1 MIIKRK
7 IFLIILIMGTC
18 RLYAELSPAIEV
30 RAVWLTTNYGLDWPH
45 NRTSVEAQKQELRT
59 ILDKLKHHN
68 FNTVFFQTRTRGEVL
83 YRSRIEPM
91 ASVVAKSKKGE
102 PFFDPLAFAVEE
114 CHKRGLECH
123 AWFVTYPLGDNRR
136 VRQLGNQSVVKKHPA
151 ITKQFNGE
159 WYLDPGNP
167 QTDEYLL
174 SMIKE
179 IVNGYD
185 IDGIHF
191 DYIRYPDRNAQFP
204 DHDTYRLY
212 GKGENKL
219 RWRRENINRL
229 VTKLYTSVK
238 RQKLWVQVS
247 SSPLGRYRV
256 VNGKGYGW
264 TALETVHQDAAT
276 WLKSGKHDALYPMM
290 YYKGQLFYPFLDDW
304 IANSNDRILVPG
316 LGAYQ
321 MIELGWNRGEITNQ
335 IDYTRRKKIAGQ
347 AYFRAE
353 NILSNTKGILF
364 SLKSYYH
371 YPAKL
376 PAMTWLH
383 ATPPSGACDLTA
395 EKFANGVFRLQWKN
409 QDKHARV
416 TYNVYRSETDTFSL
430 DNPKQLLAT
439 GLRKPMF
446 EFIPTDNDKAYYYTV
461 TVSDSYHNES
471 DTCFAA
477 FFFHSDIIK

>member
-1 MIIKRK
+1 MIAKRLLVLLFFC
-7 IFLIILIMGTC
+7 IGIACLC
-18 RLYAELSPAIEV
+18 AQQPPATEV
-30 RAVWLTTNYGLDWPH
+30 RAVWLTTNYGLDWP
-45 NRTSVEAQKQELRT
+45 RDRSDVDVQKRELRS
-59 ILDKLKHHN
+59 ILDRLKYHH
-68 FNTVFFQTRTRGEVL
+68 FNTIFFQVRTRGEVL
-83 YRSRIEPM
+83 YRSRVEPM
-91 ASVVAKSKKGE
+91 ASVVAKNK
-102 PFFDPLAFAVEE
+102 FFDPLAFAVEE

-123 AWFVTYPLGDNRR
+123 AWFVTYPLGDKRR
-136 VRQLGNQSVVKKHPA
+136 VRRLGNQSVVKKRPD

-167 QTDEYLL
+167 QTDDYLL
-174 SMIKE
+174 SMIRE

-191 DYIRYPDRNAQFP
+191 DYIRYPDRNARFP
-204 DHDTYRLY
+204 DYDTYRLHGR
-212 GKGENKL
+212 GKNKSQ
-219 RWRRENINRL
+219 WRRENINRL
-229 VTKLYTSVK
+229 VAKIYTSVK
-238 RQKLWVQVS
+238 RQKPWVQVS
-247 SSPLGRYRV
+247 SSPLGRYRT
-256 VNGKGYGW
+256 VNGKGNGW
-264 TALETVHQDAAT
+264 TALETVHQDAAA

-304 IANSNDRILVPG
+304 IANANNRIVVPG
-316 LGAYQ
+316 LGTYQ
-321 MIELGWNRGEITNQ
+321 MIELGWSRGEITSQ

-347 AYFRAE
+347 CYFRAD

-364 SLKSYYH
+364 SLKSYYR

-383 ATPPSGACDLTA
+383 ATPPSTAYDLTA
-395 EKFANGVFRLQWKN
+395 ERFANGVFRLQWKN
-409 QDKHARV
+409 PDKHARV

-430 DNPKQLLAT
+430 DNPKLLLAT

-446 EFIPTDNDKAYYYTV
+446 EYIPTENNKAYYYTV